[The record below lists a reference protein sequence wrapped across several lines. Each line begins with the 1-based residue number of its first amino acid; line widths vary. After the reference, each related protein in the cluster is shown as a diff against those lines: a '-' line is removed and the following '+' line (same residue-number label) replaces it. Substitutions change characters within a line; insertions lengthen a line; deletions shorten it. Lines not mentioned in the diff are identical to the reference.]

1 MRSYHSKEYKDHKH
15 ENITDYIRNY
25 PKMNAAGIAL
35 HDIPA
40 PEHIDFIDIY
50 TDHTWDYVEVRIYF
64 TGNPEN
70 YYESDGTTSSPMAQ
84 FLKETFT
91 DVHDNIQHTR
101 GHMDK
106 ETGEGHIYFN
116 VEYVDETFE
125 EYVENTVD
133 PLAEKVAETFC

>member
-1 MRSYHSKEYKDHKH
+1 
-15 ENITDYIRNY
+15 
-25 PKMNAAGIAL
+25 
-35 HDIPA
+35 
-40 PEHIDFIDIY
+40 
-50 TDHTWDYVEVRIYF
+50 
-64 TGNPEN
+64 
-70 YYESDGTTSSPMAQ
+70 MAQ
-84 FLKETFT
+84 YLKETFT

-125 EYVENTVD
+125 EYVENTVA